1 VPAVQ
6 GLLGDADAS
15 MTLDRYG
22 HLFSDDITAVAQ
34 ALDTA
39 GREGE
44 AAGKRGSDLLR
55 YDCGIWTAAVMHE
68 DW

>member
-1 VPAVQ
+1 
-6 GLLGDADAS
+6 

-39 GREGE
+39 GRE
-44 AAGKRGSDLLR
+44 AGKRGSDFLR
-55 YDCGIWTAAVMHE
+55 YDCGIWKAAVFHE

>member
-1 VPAVQ
+1 MLAVQ
-6 GLLGDADAS
+6 RLLGHANAS

-39 GREGE
+39 GRE
-44 AAGKRGSDLLR
+44 AGKRGSDFLR
-55 YDCGIWTAAVMHE
+55 YDCGIWKAAVFHE

>member
-1 VPAVQ
+1 VLAVQ
-6 GLLGDADAS
+6 RLLGHANAS

-39 GREGE
+39 GRE
-44 AAGKRGSDLLR
+44 ARGSDLLR
-55 YDCGIWTAAVMHE
+55 YELRYELRYLEGCGIP
-68 DW
+68 

>member
-1 VPAVQ
+1 
-6 GLLGDADAS
+6 

-39 GREGE
+39 GRE
-44 AAGKRGSDLLR
+44 AGKRL
-55 YDCGIWTAAVMHE
+55 TAV
-68 DW
+68 

>member
-1 VPAVQ
+1 VLAVQ
-6 GLLGDADAS
+6 RLLGHANAS

-39 GREGE
+39 GRE
-44 AAGKRGSDLLR
+44 AGKRLTAVRLR
-55 YDCGIWTAAVMHE
+55 YLEGCGIP
-68 DW
+68 